1 MTSTPGRTPAT
12 EDPNAPGVAQTGRQ
26 VSWNYL
32 VFALSK
38 SSTLI
43 MTVILARILT
53 PADFGLFALAL
64 LVLNV
69 FDYTKDLGVTLSL
82 VQLRGPW
89 QRLAPTG
96 LTLSVVFGLLASAA
110 ALFLA
115 PIIAAGLRHPELVPL
130 VQVLGA
136 GLLISSLG
144 AVPVS
149 LLRRQIDFRGRLVP
163 EVSGALVKTV
173 LSVGLALAGL
183 GVWSLIWGQLAASVL
198 TSLMYWG
205 VARTTVRPG
214 FDRSVAVELTR
225 FGLPATLVSLVAFG
239 IYNCDYVAIGRQLG
253 DEQLGF
259 YTLAYRLPELV
270 VLMLCN
276 TVSEVLFSSLSRW
289 QHDRAALADHY
300 MSAVRVVLAL
310 AAPLGFG
317 MAALAPETVEV
328 LYGRDY
334 SESANELAVLAVFT
348 VIYAV
353 TFHSGDVYKA
363 TGRAALLTLINLG
376 KFVVLAPAVWFAAH
390 RDILAVAVTVLAVE
404 VLHCAV
410 RLFMIRW
417 VIGVS
422 FSRQLRT
429 FSGPLAAGAG
439 MALFVWS
446 AAHLVEPAPLPI
458 RVVALLALGGAL
470 YAGFVR
476 IFAPDLFRQGEAVL
490 RTFRKSRSA
499 GGGDPR

>member
-12 EDPNAPGVAQTGRQ
+12 EDPDAPGFAQTGRQ

-53 PADFGLFALAL
+53 AADFGLFALAL

-69 FDYTKDLGVTLSL
+69 FDYAKDLGVTLAL
-82 VQLRGPW
+82 VQQRGPW
-89 QRLAPTG
+89 RRLAPTG
-96 LTLSVVFGLLASAA
+96 LTLSVAFGVLASAA
-110 ALFLA
+110 ALSLA
-115 PIIAAGLRHPELVPL
+115 PIIASALRHPELVPM

-149 LLRRQIDFRGRLVP
+149 LLRRRIDFRGRLVP

-183 GVWSLIWGQLAASVL
+183 GVWSLVWGQLAASVL
-198 TSLMYWG
+198 TALMYWG
-205 VARTTVRPG
+205 VARTAVRPG
-214 FDRSVAVELTR
+214 FDRTVAVELAR

-300 MSAVRVVLAL
+300 LRAVRVVLAL
-310 AAPLGFG
+310 TAPLGFG
-317 MAALAPETVEV
+317 MAALAPEVVEV

-348 VIYAV
+348 VVYSV

-363 TGRAALLTLINLG
+363 TGRPGLLTLINLG

-390 RDILAVAVTVLAVE
+390 RDILAVAVAVLMVE
-404 VLHCAV
+404 VMHCAV
-410 RLFMIRW
+410 RLFVIRW
-417 VIGVS
+417 VIGIT
-422 FSRQLRT
+422 FSRQVRT

-439 MALFVWS
+439 MAILVWS
-446 AAHLVEPAPLPI
+446 AAHLVESGSLAV
-458 RVVALLALGGAL
+458 RVPVLLALGGVL
-470 YAGFVR
+470 YTGFVGLC
-476 IFAPDLFRQGEAVL
+476 APDLFRQGTAVL
-490 RTFRKSRSA
+490 RTFRKSWST
-499 GGGDPR
+499 GGGGSQ